1 MQHFIK
7 VEVIST
13 IQMLASC
20 EVFAASMAE
29 GFSRRW
35 SSGLFPELQ
44 YSGSMSPDLVFA
56 SAVTSSWRLN
66 VTYSRMPSMINESK
80 VWCFFW
86 VLMSFCTHFFCRNA
100 KYLIVFVCIYV
111 CLSHQSLRS
120 YSSVSLTYSW
130 LSVNFCWIQL
140 FRFQNCGKP
149 GVLRTS
155 YSIWIFLGRAN
166 PLWCWCVLYLLMEV
180 LCDDLMS
187 PWVNLSSSEA
197 DMLLEYS
204 RAQY

>member
-13 IQMLASC
+13 IQMLDPC
-20 EVFAASMAE
+20 EVFVASMVE

-44 YSGSMSPDLVFA
+44 YSGSMSPGLAFA

-66 VTYSRMPSMINESK
+66 VTYSRMPSMINEIK
-80 VWCFFW
+80 VWFFFW
-86 VLMSFCTHFFCRNA
+86 VLTSFCTLLLGKLKISYC
-100 KYLIVFVCIYV
+100 VSV
-111 CLSHQSLRS
+111 CLCLSLS
-120 YSSVSLTYSW
+120 PEPKILFPVFPWHSW
-130 LSVNFCWIQL
+130 LSVNACWIKL
-140 FRFQNCGKP
+140 IRFQNCGEP
-149 GVLRTS
+149 GFSRTS

-166 PLWCWCVLYLLMEV
+166 PLCYWCAFYLLMEV

-197 DMLLEYS
+197 DMFPGYPK
-204 RAQY
+204 AQY